1 MRVTVAILAVVVVA
15 VLGRFVWDDIISA
28 EDIPRA
34 VSVDGVPIGN
44 TTRADAEDRLRTLV
58 TADRNVELVWDGGS
72 RAAPLADWGVEIDT
86 DATLDVAAD
95 IRGGLLL
102 RLPRWVA
109 AVLRDRTVKP
119 LWRVDRAV
127 LAAAIERDPAELAV
141 IDSPIELAP
150 TGEFVSTEIPPVPIV
165 DIEALEVALLAAAA
179 DGSITTIDVPTRGF
193 EEIERADGFAAAT
206 NELTATSLTVIIA
219 GRIDEQ
225 EIPSSTVRE
234 WLVVDGAESLDDLRF
249 DPEKVAAT
257 LGDLFPDPS
266 ADPATTDENGVRFTI
281 GFDGQVYVVGA
292 LAGAGCCAADT
303 ADNLMSALRAGT
315 GEPVLVFPDEA
326 PDAKGL
332 AWANSLGIK
341 ELVGEF
347 TTNFKPNQT
356 RVINIAR
363 IAELTRGA
371 VIEPG
376 ETFSVNE
383 FVGQRTTAN
392 GFVSAGVIA
401 NGTFSSSVGGG
412 ISQYA
417 TTLFNAA
424 FFAGL
429 DFGQYQSH
437 SIYISRYPYGRE
449 ATVSF
454 PAPDLQIINTTPY
467 GILLWP
473 TTDEDSITVRL
484 YSTKWVSGEQTGQTE
499 HREGAACTRVNTER
513 TRTWVE
519 DGRTEIDTV
528 TARYR
533 PEGIACNGSST
544 RPTTTLP
551 TTTLPTTTPTTP
563 TTIPTSVP

>member
-1 MRVTVAILAVVVVA
+1 MRVTVAILAVVVAA
-15 VLGRFVWDDIISA
+15 VLGRFVWDDIISG

-34 VSVDGVPIGN
+34 VRVDDVPIGN
-44 TTRADAEDRLRTLV
+44 TPRAEAESRLRTLV
-58 TADRNVELVWDGGS
+58 TADRPVELIWDLGS
-72 RAAPLADWGVEIDT
+72 VTEPLAEWGVEIDT
-86 DATLDVAAD
+86 DATLDTAAD
-95 IRGGLLL
+95 LRGGVLS
-102 RLPRWVA
+102 RFPRWVVA
-109 AVLRDRTVKP
+109 IVRDRTVDP
-119 LWRVDRAV
+119 VWRIDRTTLVAAV
-127 LAAAIERDPAELAV
+127 ERDPTELV
-141 IDSPIELAP
+141 VVDSPIELAAS
-150 TGEFVSTEIPPVPIV
+150 GEFVSTEIPPVPIV
-165 DIEALEVALLAAAA
+165 DIDALAAALLAAAT
-179 DGSITTIDVPTRGF
+179 DDSVTTIDVPVRGF
-193 EEIERADGFAAAT
+193 EEIEQAQGLAAAA
-206 NELTATSLTVIIA
+206 NDLTASGLTVTMA
-219 GRIDEQ
+219 GQLDEQ
-225 EIPSSTVRE
+225 EIPASTLRE

-249 DPEKVAAT
+249 DPERVVAT
-257 LGDLFPDPS
+257 LDDLLPDP
-266 ADPATTDENGVRFTI
+266 TDDAGSGVRFTI
-281 GFDGQVYVVGA
+281 GFDGKVYVVGA
-292 LAGAGCCAADT
+292 LPGSRCCAADT
-303 ADNLMSALRAGT
+303 ADNLMDALRAGSD
-315 GEPVLVFPDEA
+315 EPVVVFPDEP

-332 AWANSLGIK
+332 AWAESLGIK

-376 ETFSVNE
+376 ETFSVNDY
-383 FVGQRTTAN
+383 VGRRTTAN

-499 HREGAACTRVNTER
+499 RREGAACTRVTTER

-519 DGRTEIDTV
+519 DGRTGIDTV

-544 RPTTTLP
+544 RPTTTTTP
-551 TTTLPTTTPTTP
+551 VTTTTV
-563 TTIPTSVP
+563 PTSVP

>member
-1 MRVTVAILAVVVVA
+1 MRVTVAILAVVVAA
-15 VLGRFVWDDIISA
+15 VLGRFVWDDIISG

-34 VSVDGVPIGN
+34 VRVDGVPIGN
-44 TTRADAEDRLRTLV
+44 TPRAEAESRLRTLV
-58 TADRNVELVWDGGS
+58 TADRPVELIWDLGS
-72 RAAPLADWGVEIDT
+72 ATAPLAEWGVEIDT
-86 DATLDVAAD
+86 DATLDAAAGL
-95 IRGGLLL
+95 RGGVLS
-102 RLPRWVA
+102 RFPRWVA
-109 AVLRDRTVKP
+109 AIVRDRTVDP
-119 LWRVDRAV
+119 VWRIDRTTLVAAV
-127 LAAAIERDPAELAV
+127 ERDPTELV
-141 IDSPIELAP
+141 VVDSPIELAAS
-150 TGEFVSTEIPPVPIV
+150 GEFVSTEIPPVPIV
-165 DIEALEVALLAAAA
+165 DIDALAAALLAAAT
-179 DGSITTIDVPTRGF
+179 DDSVTTIDVPVRGF
-193 EEIERADGFAAAT
+193 EEIEQAQGLAAAA
-206 NELTATSLTVIIA
+206 NDLTASGLTVIMA
-219 GRIDEQ
+219 GRLDEQ
-225 EIPSSTVRE
+225 EIPASTLRE
-234 WLVVDGAESLDDLRF
+234 WLVVDGAGSLDDLRF
-249 DPEKVAAT
+249 DPERVMAT
-257 LGDLFPDPS
+257 LDDITFDTAPDP
-266 ADPATTDENGVRFTI
+266 ADEEASGVRFTI
-281 GFDGQVYVVGA
+281 GFDGKVYVVGA
-292 LAGAGCCAADT
+292 LPGSRCCAADT
-303 ADNLMSALRAGT
+303 ADNLMDALRAGSD
-315 GEPVLVFPDEA
+315 EPVVVFPDEP

-332 AWANSLGIK
+332 AWAESLGIK

-376 ETFSVNE
+376 ETFSVNDY
-383 FVGQRTTAN
+383 VGRRTTAN

-454 PAPDLQIINTTPY
+454 PAPDLQISNTTPY

-499 HREGAACTRVNTER
+499 RREGAACTRVTTER

-544 RPTTTLP
+544 RPTTTTTP
-551 TTTLPTTTPTTP
+551 VTTTTV
-563 TTIPTSVP
+563 PTSVP